1 MAHPERV
8 DILLVEDSPHERE
21 LTLRALKKGD
31 QAVNVFEVKDGEEAL
46 DFIFSRGDYAHRA
59 PEAAPRLVLLDLK
72 MPKVN
77 GLEVLRQIKAN
88 DETKTIPV
96 VILTSSQE
104 NRDITDSYSR

>member
-31 QAVNVFEVKDGEEAL
+31 QAVNVFEVEDGEEAL

-59 PEAAPRLVLLDLK
+59 PEAAPRLVLLDRRLSCFRLGSFRK
-72 MPKVN
+72 MYLFARTK
-77 GLEVLRQIKAN
+77 RR
-88 DETKTIPV
+88 ETA
-96 VILTSSQE
+96 
-104 NRDITDSYSR
+104 